1 MALLIGRPFTEGAG
15 ICNRNRLLATDV
27 IASNY
32 IGVIHVILFTP
43 VAKTLEAVIT

>member
-15 ICNRNRLLATDV
+15 ICKRNMLLATWG
-27 IASNY
+27 ASNY

-43 VAKTLEAVIT
+43 VAKILEVVIT